1 MVAGSSKV
9 RGSSSLT
16 VEWCRPSR
24 WANALLVAVQQIRY
38 GVFVVYV
45 GHRDECTVGQVGLG
59 SVSRR

>member
-24 WANALLVAVQQIRY
+24 WVNALLVAVQQIRY